1 MVLPGGTEL
10 LTSHELYQVCLTSL
24 TDCKTKKS
32 VFSFMMSHM
41 VGWLI
46 PNHFYL
52 QCSEWVS
59 MTIPCHSQCYTQ
71 IFCLLKII
79 TEQII
84 CSALYS
90 KKSTHINDWTNRF
103 HFQIKQKADRR
114 ESGGK
119 KKNRKLWHTLFGTT
133 RFLGC
138 CPCFIYQTCDSSSSY
153 HHLHT
158 LSQKTLTAVPLT
170 H

>member
-59 MTIPCHSQCYTQ
+59 MTISCHSQCYTQ

-90 KKSTHINDWTNRF
+90 KKSTHINGWTNRF

-119 KKNRKLWHTLFGTT
+119 KNENSDTHC
-133 RFLGC
+133 LG
-138 CPCFIYQTCDSSSSY
+138 PPDFWVVVRVSFIRHAIVLLPITICTHFPRRPSQ
-153 HHLHT
+153 
-158 LSQKTLTAVPLT
+158 LS